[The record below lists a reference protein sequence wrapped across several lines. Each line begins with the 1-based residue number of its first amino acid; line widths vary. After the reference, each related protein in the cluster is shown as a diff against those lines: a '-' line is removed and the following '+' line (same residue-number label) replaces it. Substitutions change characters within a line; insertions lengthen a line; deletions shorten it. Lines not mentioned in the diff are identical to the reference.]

1 MPVVSV
7 RIDAESSYTIHFED
21 EYSFPDFVKTIE
33 RHVHVI
39 NQISAGKSGP
49 ADAQEAPEAPE
60 ADNALEDQGIDA
72 PPETSPE
79 KRSATETGGEKM
91 EKRRVLPA
99 ALAVLLLV
107 LGGGLLLRFAYD
119 GNSEAVK
126 GGAGI
131 AEKAAQ
137 VQKNPVAAPDKG
149 PPAPLPELNRLLI
162 EARETAW
169 IKVAEDYNPAYR
181 IVLRSGE
188 RLEREATRFVLQ
200 IGNAKGVDISFNGER
215 IPAIKPGAKSV
226 GKVISL
232 TLPGKS
238 QAGREFSSAGKQKR
252 Q

>member
-33 RHVHVI
+33 KHVHVI
-39 NQISAGKSGP
+39 NEIVASKSGP
-49 ADAQEAPEAPE
+49 AAAQGQETPE
-60 ADNALEDQGIDA
+60 ADNAPKDQGITA
-72 PPETSPE
+72 PPETDPE
-79 KRSATETGGEKM
+79 KRFTTETGGEKM
-91 EKRRVLPA
+91 GKRRTLTAV
-99 ALAVLLLV
+99 LAVLLLV
-107 LGGGLLLRFAYD
+107 LGGGLLLRFVYV
-119 GNSEAVK
+119 GNSEVGK
-126 GGAGI
+126 GGAAI

-137 VQKNPVAAPDKG
+137 VQKNPIAAPAES

-181 IVLRSGE
+181 IVLKPGE

-200 IGNAKGVDISFNGER
+200 IGNAKGVDISFNDER
-215 IPAIKPGAKSV
+215 ISAIRPGTKST

-232 TLPGKS
+232 TLPGKI
-238 QAGREFSSAGKQKR
+238 QTGREFNSAGKQTR

>member
-33 RHVHVI
+33 KHVHVI
-39 NQISAGKSGP
+39 NQISGKSGP
-49 ADAQEAPEAPE
+49 AEGDEAPE
-60 ADNALEDQGIDA
+60 ADNALKDQVIDA
-72 PPETSPE
+72 PPEAGPE
-79 KRSATETGGEKM
+79 KRSTTEKGGGKM
-91 EKRRVLPA
+91 GKRRVLPA

-119 GNSEAVK
+119 GNSEVGK
-126 GGAGI
+126 GGAAV

-137 VQKNPVAAPDKG
+137 VPKNPLAAPDKG
-149 PPAPLPELNRLLI
+149 PPAPLPELNRLLL

-169 IKVAEDYNPAYR
+169 VKVTEDYNPAYR
-181 IVLRSGE
+181 IVLRPGE

-200 IGNAKGVDISFNGER
+200 IGNAKGVDISFNGEK
-215 IPAIKPGAKSV
+215 ISAIRPGAKST

-232 TLPGKS
+232 TLPGKT
-238 QAGREFSSAGKQKR
+238 QTGRELSSAGKQTR

>member
-33 RHVHVI
+33 KHVHII

-49 ADAQEAPEAPE
+49 AEGQEAPE
-60 ADNALEDQGIDA
+60 ADNALKDQGITTM
-72 PPETSPE
+72 PETGPE
-79 KRSATETGGEKM
+79 KLSTTETGGEKM
-91 EKRRVLPA
+91 VKRRALTA
-99 ALAVLLLV
+99 ALAVLLLL
-107 LGGGLLLRFAYD
+107 LGGGLYFRFVYD
-119 GNSEAVK
+119 GNSEAGK
-126 GGAGI
+126 GGSEI

-137 VQKNPVAAPDKG
+137 IQKYPVAAPDKG
-149 PPAPLPELNRLLI
+149 PSAPLPELNRLLI

-181 IVLRSGE
+181 IVLRPGE

-200 IGNAKGVDISFNGER
+200 IGNAKGVDISFNDER
-215 IPAIKPGAKSV
+215 ISAIKPGAKST

-232 TLPGKS
+232 TLPGKT
-238 QAGREFSSAGKQKR
+238 QTGR
-252 Q
+252 

>member
-21 EYSFPDFVKTIE
+21 EYSFPDFIKTIE
-33 RHVHVI
+33 KHVHII

-49 ADAQEAPEAPE
+49 AEGEEAPE
-60 ADNALEDQGIDA
+60 ADNVLKDQGITA
-72 PPETSPE
+72 PTETGPE
-79 KRSATETGGEKM
+79 KRVTAETAGGKM
-91 EKRRVLPA
+91 GKRRAIPA

-107 LGGGLLLRFAYD
+107 LGGGLFFRFVYD
-119 GNSEAVK
+119 GNSEAGK
-126 GGAGI
+126 GGSEI
-131 AEKAAQ
+131 AERAAQ
-137 VQKNPVAAPDKG
+137 VQKNPAAPDKG

-181 IVLRSGE
+181 IVLRPGE

-215 IPAIKPGAKSV
+215 ISAIRPGAKGT

-232 TLPGKS
+232 TLPGNS
-238 QAGREFSSAGKQKR
+238 QAGRGFSSAGKQTPK
-252 Q
+252 